1 VTQEIS
7 LARSVVVV
15 LCRDSFKFPEL
26 VRSVHRFDNVDLGS
40 FRECAMSRF
49 ANFVTDSSN
58 VRSRTLVNLLDEF
71 RDHECEVPRDRVYSL
86 VSLCS
91 DFQLPEIN
99 YDQTSEDLAY
109 DILKRSDDPVCI
121 CSALLVAQTL
131 GLDSNDDVTPES
143 PTRPSL
149 KTCIDFDLKD
159 LKFARH
165 VMLAN
170 DEIQS
175 WSHYK
180 LVGTD
185 MFGHEHLFSGFCTA
199 FETLMDALQVRAT
212 KNIIASSSSL
222 EDTSPAYSDTPSLL
236 RMMDEEH
243 IWALLDSFGPAL
255 SINPHSTYPE
265 ISTLQITLQLL
276 VELIPHSI
284 PLCPRVAPQKGKP
297 KVRNSEDVSV
307 PPDRTS
313 VSNRTMPMPTRG
325 SIDLW
330 SQDTNFHKIDS
341 MEPGKPQDEEG
352 PVSRMRLSR
361 IESLE

>member
-15 LCRDSFKFPEL
+15 LCRDSFKFSEL
-26 VRSVHRFDNVDLGS
+26 VRSIHRFDNVDLGS
-40 FRECAMSRF
+40 FRECGMSRF
-49 ANFVTDSSN
+49 ANFVTDPSN
-58 VRSRTLVNLLDEF
+58 IRSRTLVNLLDEF
-71 RDHECEVPRDRVYSL
+71 RDHECEVARDRIYSL

-99 YDQTSEDLAY
+99 YDQPSEDLAY

-131 GLDSNDDVTPES
+131 GLDSNDDAIPDS
-143 PTRPSL
+143 PTRPSF

-159 LKFARH
+159 LKFTRH

-199 FETLMDALQVRAT
+199 FETLMDALQVHAAK
-212 KNIIASSSSL
+212 KNVAIPSSL
-222 EDTSPAYSDTPSLL
+222 DNTFPAYADTPSLL
-236 RMMDEEH
+236 RMMDKEH
-243 IWALLDSFGPAL
+243 IWAMLDSFGPAL
-255 SINPHSTYPE
+255 SINAHSTYPE
-265 ISTLQITLQLL
+265 ISTLQITLRLL
-276 VELIPHSI
+276 VELIPHSM
-284 PLCPRVAPQKGKP
+284 PLCARVAPQKGKL
-297 KVRNSEDVSV
+297 KARNSEDVSS

-313 VSNRTMPMPTRG
+313 VSNRITPMPTRG
-325 SIDLW
+325 SIDLR
-330 SQDTNFHKIDS
+330 QPNTNFHKIDS
-341 MEPGKPQDEEG
+341 MEPGKSQDEEG
-352 PVSRMRLSR
+352 PVSSMRLSR
-361 IESLE
+361 LESLE